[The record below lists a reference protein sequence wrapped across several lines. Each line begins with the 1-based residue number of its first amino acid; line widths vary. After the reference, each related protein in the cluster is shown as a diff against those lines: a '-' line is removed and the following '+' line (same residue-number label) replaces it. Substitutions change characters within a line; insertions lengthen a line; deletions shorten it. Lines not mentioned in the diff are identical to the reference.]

1 MRCFIIAEA
10 GVNHNGSEELAL
22 RLVEAAADAG
32 ADAVKFQTFRA
43 ELLAKPGS
51 EKAVYQK
58 SQTGAGDQLSMLR
71 ELELSESQHRLL
83 QPRCEQL
90 GIEFMST
97 PFDQPSVD
105 FLLDL
110 GVRRLKIPSGELTNH
125 PFLKYIST
133 KGVPLILSTGMA
145 SLEEVQDAV
154 QVVRSVREQHAFTEP
169 LAEVLT
175 LLHCT
180 SNYPAAHENVNL
192 RAMQTLH
199 QATGLPVGY
208 SDHTEGI
215 LVAPVAAAL
224 GAIVIEKHFTLDHS
238 LPGPDHAASLEPDE
252 LSEMIRNIRNVETLL
267 GSPEKTPTQSELPVR
282 DVVRRSVTLTRQV
295 SRGHTLTQE
304 DLVLLRPGTG
314 IPPKALEQLIGR
326 TVKTDLPPWHTLCWS
341 DLEP

>member
-10 GVNHNGSEELAL
+10 GVNHNGSDELAL

-180 SNYPAAHENVNL
+180 SNYPAARENVNL

-224 GAIVIEKHFTLDHS
+224 GATVIEKHFTLDHS

-267 GSPEKTPTQSELPVR
+267 GSSEKTPTQSELLVR

-295 SRGHTLTQE
+295 SREFST
-304 DLVLLRPGTG
+304 
-314 IPPKALEQLIGR
+314 
-326 TVKTDLPPWHTLCWS
+326 
-341 DLEP
+341 